1 MTLPV
6 AGESTERPEET
17 AREMDRQSPPPLL
30 LASGSPRRRELLAAL
45 AVPFEVAA
53 GVAFEE
59 LTERENQAFSPSEF
73 VWRNS
78 LGKGLAAARRFPGR
92 TLLAA
97 DTIVSLGARIFG
109 KPRHRAEA
117 AATLAALGG
126 RTHLVQTAVVLISPS
141 GQIEGGI
148 ERTRVTFRPLTPAA
162 IGRYLAAVDVSDK
175 AGSYAIQQH
184 GDWLAAKI
192 EGSFSNVIGFP
203 LERVAALLA
212 RR

>member
-1 MTLPV
+1 MTPPV
-6 AGESTERPEET
+6 TGKSPER
-17 AREMDRQSPPPLL
+17 REQADRPLL

-53 GVAFEE
+53 GVAFQE
-59 LTERENQAFSPSEF
+59 LTERENQALSPSEF
-73 VWRNS
+73 VWRNA
-78 LGKGLAAARRFPGR
+78 LGKALAAARHFPRR

-109 KPRHRAEA
+109 KPSGPAEA

-126 RTHLVQTAVVLISPS
+126 QTHLVQTAVVLISAS
-141 GQIEGGI
+141 GRIEGGI
-148 ERTRVTFRPLTPAA
+148 ERTRVTFRPLNSAA
-162 IGRYLAAVDVSDK
+162 IQRYLAAVDVSDK

-184 GDWLAAKI
+184 GDWLVSKI

-212 RR
+212 RH